1 MFNHLDNFRWSTILF
16 HDYNVNENEFEPQ
29 NNQEKAKKKK
39 KKNTAKIQ
47 NLQLSSLDLGLNEFF
62 IIFLLIYRPQ
72 RRRSWDPQREN
83 KNRR

>member
-29 NNQEKAKKKK
+29 NNQEKAKKKE
-39 KKNTAKIQ
+39 KNNAKIQ

-62 IIFLLIYRPQ
+62 IIFLLIYCPQ
-72 RRRSWDPQREN
+72 WRRSWDPHWEN